1 MTIRTKIFLILFII
15 LAFSPT
21 CSIRRNS
28 SLPEA
33 KKTSLI
39 IEEYAL
45 ESLTCEAD
53 PEARCFVPAS
63 STFNEVMAVRA
74 SERAK
79 PPESTYTIHEG
90 SISALFKNKQLTASL
105 ASVDIGDKTNLN
117 VKVDYDGETV
127 FTRSLG
133 PPSPINP
140 LQGLWVHDGHW
151 YLEVADNN
159 SGGNSPQVY
168 GVVVIDG
175 EALHEKLGY
184 DETFGF
190 AILEEM
196 PFYFFSKSGIIDI
209 SFDNEVVPVGYEHI
223 PHNACCSG
231 ARLNPIRAANMIS
244 FFAQRDGVWYY
255 VEAGVY
261 P

>member
-1 MTIRTKIFLILFII
+1 MTIRAKILLILFII

-21 CSIRRNS
+21 CSVRRSS

-33 KKTSLI
+33 EINSLI

-63 STFNEVMAVRA
+63 STFDEVMAVRA
-74 SERAK
+74 SERAQ
-79 PPESTYTIHEG
+79 PPESMYTIQKDTV
-90 SISALFKNKQLTASL
+90 SAPFKDKRLTANL
-105 ASVDIGDKTNLN
+105 ASVDIGDTTNLN

-133 PPSPINP
+133 PPSPNNP

-151 YLEVADNN
+151 YLEVVENN
-159 SGGNSPQVY
+159 SGGNSPQAN
-168 GVVVIDG
+168 GVVVVDG
-175 EALHEKLGY
+175 EVLHEKLGY

-190 AILEEM
+190 AILEGM

-209 SFDNEVVPVGYEHI
+209 SFDNKVVTVGYEHI
-223 PHNACCSG
+223 PHNACCSA

-244 FFAQRDGVWYY
+244 FFAQRNGVWYY